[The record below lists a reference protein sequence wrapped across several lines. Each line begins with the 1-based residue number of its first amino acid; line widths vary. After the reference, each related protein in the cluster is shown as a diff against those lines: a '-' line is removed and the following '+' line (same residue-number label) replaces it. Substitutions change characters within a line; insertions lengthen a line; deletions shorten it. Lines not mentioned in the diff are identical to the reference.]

1 MKFANIQIIF
11 DDNPISRSYLECL
24 KQENLTKNKIIYL
37 NKKSILPN
45 KYNSLINFKKNNFF
59 PIQFLKKK
67 EMLFFVDQVEE
78 FFELKRGFVKSM
90 YNINNLS
97 YFENIDYINN
107 SSINSEEIVKYLFK
121 NNHNYYLNTGKQVLK
136 KNF

>member
-1 MKFANIQIIF
+1 MKFADIQIIF

-45 KYNSLINFKKNNFF
+45 KFNSLINFKKNNFY

-67 EMLFFVDQVEE
+67 RNAFFC
-78 FFELKRGFVKSM
+78 RPS
-90 YNINNLS
+90 
-97 YFENIDYINN
+97 
-107 SSINSEEIVKYLFK
+107 
-121 NNHNYYLNTGKQVLK
+121 
-136 KNF
+136 